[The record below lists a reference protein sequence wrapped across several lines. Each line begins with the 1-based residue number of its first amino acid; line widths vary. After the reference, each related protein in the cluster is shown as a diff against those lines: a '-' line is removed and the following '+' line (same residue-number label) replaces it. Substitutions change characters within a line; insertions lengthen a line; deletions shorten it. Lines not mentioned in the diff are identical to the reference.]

1 MRLANEYKCRI
12 IGPNCMGVYDP
23 RNVDTMFIGDR
34 GLSKPKL
41 GPVGLFSQSG
51 ALGTALLNEVFFP
64 ISRHPSCPARRKS
77 PGSLASFRSATRAM
91 WTRRTAST
99 TTSKIPP

>member
-1 MRLANEYKCRI
+1 
-12 IGPNCMGVYDP
+12 MGVYDP

-51 ALGTALLNEVFFP
+51 ALGTALLNEVCVHALSLIP
-64 ISRHPSCPARRKS
+64 AVRHDA
-77 PGSLASFRSATRAM
+77 
-91 WTRRTAST
+91 
-99 TTSKIPP
+99 

>member
-1 MRLANEYKCRI
+1 
-12 IGPNCMGVYDP
+12 MGVYDP

-51 ALGTALLNEVFFP
+51 ALGTALLNEVF
-64 ISRHPSCPARRKS
+64 
-77 PGSLASFRSATRAM
+77 PGV
-91 WTRRTAST
+91 
-99 TTSKIPP
+99 